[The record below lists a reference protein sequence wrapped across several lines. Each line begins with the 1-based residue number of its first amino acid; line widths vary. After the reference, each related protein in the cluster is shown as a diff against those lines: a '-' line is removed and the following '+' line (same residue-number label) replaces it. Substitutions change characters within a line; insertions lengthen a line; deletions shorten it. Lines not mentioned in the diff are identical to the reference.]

1 MQTALVKQI
10 EIEDDTDLSPLS
22 VLVVDDET
30 AIRETLKG
38 YLHHL
43 GVCRIQTAENGQRAI
58 EAIRHTQFDFVFMD
72 LMMPEMGGMELLE
85 RLSQMGSPT
94 SVVVMTG
101 YPSMEAVI
109 HATRYGASDFLV
121 KPFRLQ
127 DVGVSIQRI
136 RRLHNLV
143 RKNWILEKEL
153 ETKREVERL
162 NAQLE
167 KKIRE
172 KSLLYD
178 IIESL
183 SQMNRSEALFEFIV
197 KKAANA
203 CCAERACFLIYE
215 QDLLSMLVLT
225 QYGLNGVKAGA
236 KAILVPHPGEGYAI
250 EDRFLENCF
259 GLLDDGSIF
268 VDRVIRKE
276 GLMSVPVKIRRH
288 PFGVLLV
295 AREQAK
301 VPFTADDEFLISF
314 LAEKA
319 ALSVENIALYDHLKE
334 NLFATLGALVSAI
347 EAKDLYTQ
355 QHSERVTQLA
365 LKIARKMGCSQE
377 QLRRLEA
384 SGPLHDIGKIG
395 IDDHILKK
403 PGKLTDEEF
412 ERIKTHPMIGVNI
425 VTPLGLDKEELA
437 IIRNHHER
445 WDGRGYPDG
454 IGGNHIPHLARI
466 LAVADAFDAMNSN
479 RAYRN
484 ALPFESCVNE
494 LRQNRGT
501 QFDPEVV
508 DAALPIFM
516 GESLQ

>member
-1 MQTALVKQI
+1 LQTAFVRQH

-22 VLVVDDET
+22 VLVVDDEA
-30 AIRETLKG
+30 AIREALKA
-38 YLHHL
+38 YLQHL
-43 GVCRIQTAENGQRAI
+43 GIYRIQTAENGRCALD
-58 EAIRHTQFDFVFMD
+58 AMRHTHFDFVFMD

-85 RLSQMGSPT
+85 TLSQMGSPT

-101 YPSMEAVI
+101 YPSMEKVI
-109 HATRYGASDFLV
+109 SATRYGACDFLV
-121 KPFRLQ
+121 KPFRFQ

-136 RRLHNLV
+136 RRLHSLV
-143 RKNWILEKEL
+143 RKSWLLEREL
-153 ETKREVERL
+153 EAKREVERL
-162 NAQLE
+162 NVQLE
-167 KKIRE
+167 RKIKE

-183 SQMNRSEALFEFIV
+183 SNLNRSEALFEFIV
-197 KKAANA
+197 NKASQA
-203 CCAERACFLIYE
+203 CNAERACFLIYE
-215 QDLLSMLVLT
+215 QDLLSMLLLT
-225 QYGLNGVKAGA
+225 QYGLNGVKPGA
-236 KAILVPHPGEGYAI
+236 KAILIPHPGGRYAV
-250 EDRFLENCF
+250 EDRFLKNCF
-259 GLLDDGSIF
+259 GHLDSGPAF
-268 VDRVIRKE
+268 VDRVIRTE
-276 GLMSVPVKIRRH
+276 DLMSVPVKIRNQ
-288 PFGVLLV
+288 PFGVLVV
-295 AREQAK
+295 ARKKAK
-301 VPFTADDEFLISF
+301 VPFSADDEFLVSF

-319 ALSVENIALYDHLKE
+319 ALSVENMALYDHLKE

-365 LKIARKMGCSQE
+365 LKIARKLGCSQE

-412 ERIKTHPMIGVNI
+412 ERIKTHTMIGVNI
-425 VTPLGLDKEELA
+425 VTPLGLDEEELGV
-437 IIRNHHER
+437 IRNHHER

-454 IGGNHIPHLARI
+454 ISGNRIPRLARI

-479 RAYRN
+479 RAYRD
-484 ALPFESCVNE
+484 ALPFQSCMKE

-501 QFDPEVV
+501 QFDPEVL
-508 DAALPIFM
+508 DAALPIIV
-516 GESLQ
+516 GDPLH